1 MERVNYLS
9 NPQVAKLSI
18 YLFIQICEI
27 LLNDIT
33 TERWNVNLQDIGK
46 SDFNFPEIRIFANLR
61 QSSPFSLSLRWHQ
74 PERSFL
80 GSR

>member
-33 TERWNVNLQDIGK
+33 TERWNVNL
-46 SDFNFPEIRIFANLR
+46 
-61 QSSPFSLSLRWHQ
+61 H
-74 PERSFL
+74 
-80 GSR
+80 